1 MPRPVRI
8 PSDRRERILLGAI
21 LAVAALLRLYRLDSP
36 LWIDEVDAVLTSLR
50 RPAAEILTSWPV
62 YGSHVLYDLCAWA
75 SVYVLG
81 ESAFSVRLPAA
92 LFGIAGVYVFTIL
105 AREIVGWR
113 HGLVAGALLA
123 VSYHHVFQSQNARG
137 YGALLFFGLTATL
150 VLVRAQ
156 RRGAMGPATGAA
168 YAFAAA
174 LAAYSIVLGAF
185 VPAGHGA
192 AVAGLGRSRRNGG
205 RLSLQAFLPW
215 GFLAALLT
223 ALAYAPFAPEVV
235 QLAEHQTTVPSGAA
249 TGAAYR
255 LHFLAEAARGLAAG
269 LLGPAGLAVGAV
281 FASIG
286 AVDLWRRNAFALAA
300 LVGPTAVQLPV
311 LLATVAPLSPRYF
324 AFALPAAT
332 LASAHGLAIVV
343 RAIADRRPSPLVEAG
358 LLGAC
363 ILASALPL
371 IGYYRVPKQDYP
383 GALAWIAAHASPRD
397 ARVALHYAAH
407 VLDDYHQAGLLR
419 PRSVAQLEVIERSSE
434 RVWLVTTLESHLAVQ
449 RPDFYG
455 HVRNRYRLV
464 VVLPATVRDGEMR
477 LYVNR

>member
-1 MPRPVRI
+1 
-8 PSDRRERILLGAI
+8 
-21 LAVAALLRLYRLDSP
+21 
-36 LWIDEVDAVLTSLR
+36 
-50 RPAAEILTSWPV
+50 
-62 YGSHVLYDLCAWA
+62 
-75 SVYVLG
+75 
-81 ESAFSVRLPAA
+81 
-92 LFGIAGVYVFTIL
+92 
-105 AREIVGWR
+105 
-113 HGLVAGALLA
+113 
-123 VSYHHVFQSQNARG
+123 
-137 YGALLFFGLTATL
+137 
-150 VLVRAQ
+150 
-156 RRGAMGPATGAA
+156 
-168 YAFAAA
+168 
-174 LAAYSIVLGAF
+174 
-185 VPAGHGA
+185 
-192 AVAGLGRSRRNGG
+192 
-205 RLSLQAFLPW
+205 
-215 GFLAALLT
+215 
-223 ALAYAPFAPEVV
+223 VV

-383 GALAWIAAHASPRD
+383 GD